1 MDRSI
6 QELQSWKKM
15 KNNLLLIFFLALNF
29 SCQATQA
36 QTVDTMQSVPGGVAI
51 IDLETE
57 EKPDVFF
64 SNKQVMVI
72 GSPGQWQAIVGLPLW
87 AKPGNHELILKSGIN
102 TTTKQFTIFEKQY
115 EEQYITIKNT
125 EMVNPS
131 SSNLER
137 IRDESGIINQAK
149 AARTELAEVPL
160 QLDLPVS
167 GRISSPFGLRRF
179 FNNQPRN
186 PHSGLDIAAPEGTP
200 INSAASGKVV
210 NTGAYYFNGNTV
222 FVEHGQG
229 LITMYCHL
237 SEILVEEG
245 QQVSRGEI
253 LGKVGQTGRVTAA
266 HLHWGVILNTVS
278 VDPTMFLNNEE

>member
-1 MDRSI
+1 MGQSI
-6 QELQSWKKM
+6 QKLSNLKKM
-15 KNNLLLIFFLALNF
+15 NNKLILILIAVLMLSSQTALGQVID
-29 SCQATQA
+29 S
-36 QTVDTMQSVPGGVAI
+36 MQSVPGGVAI
-51 IDLETE
+51 IDLEGN
-57 EKPDVFF
+57 EKPSAFY

-72 GSPGQWQAIVGLPLW
+72 GSPGQWRAIVGLPLR
-87 AKPGNHELILKSGIN
+87 AKPGKHELTVKTGN
-102 TTTKQFTIFEKQY
+102 QTATRGFEIFEKQY

-137 IRDESGIINQAK
+137 IRNESGIINQAK
-149 AARTELAEVPL
+149 ATRTDIPEVPL
-160 QLDLPVS
+160 LLDLPVS

-245 QQVSRGEI
+245 QQVNRGDI

-278 VDPTMFLNNEE
+278 VDPTMFVNGLE

>member
-1 MDRSI
+1 
-6 QELQSWKKM
+6 M

-186 PHSGLDIAAPEGTP
+186 PHSGLDIVAPEGTP

>member
-1 MDRSI
+1 
-6 QELQSWKKM
+6 M

-57 EKPDVFF
+57 EKPNVFF

>member
-1 MDRSI
+1 
-6 QELQSWKKM
+6 
-15 KNNLLLIFFLALNF
+15 
-29 SCQATQA
+29 
-36 QTVDTMQSVPGGVAI
+36 
-51 IDLETE
+51 
-57 EKPDVFF
+57 
-64 SNKQVMVI
+64 VI
-72 GSPGQWQAIVGLPLW
+72 GNPGQWQAIVGIPLR
-87 AKPGNHELILKSGIN
+87 AKPGVHELNLKIGDN
-102 TTTKQFTIFEKQY
+102 TSIKEFEIYEKQY

-137 IRDESGIINQAK
+137 IRSESSIINKAK
-149 AARTELAEVPL
+149 AVRTNVSDVPL

-167 GRISSPFGLRRF
+167 GRISSPFGLRRY
-179 FNNQPRN
+179 FNQQPRN
-186 PHSGLDIAAPEGTP
+186 PHSGLDIAAPEGTL
-200 INSAASGKVV
+200 ISSAAKGKVV

-245 QQVSRGEI
+245 QQVSRGDI

-278 VDPTMFLNNEE
+278 VDPTMFLTEQ